1 MWEDN
6 DLRSLVENDAREVLK
21 PEETDSIAI
30 IDDIR
35 SHISA
40 SVKNLS
46 DIEDAECR
54 MLVVDRLL
62 EELGLAA
69 WIFFDISMHCEQLI
83 NLFLAV
89 IVHLKYTT
97 KYIVHLSLNVCKDKL
112 AMGWWQIRVS
122 TAHCEAHA

>member
-1 MWEDN
+1 MRRLYLSIFLHAFKSKFYKLPLFLLQMWEDK
-6 DLRSLVENDAREVLK
+6 DLRSLVESDAQEVVK
-21 PEETDSIAI
+21 REETDSIAI

-46 DIEDAECR
+46 DIEEAECR

-69 WIFFDISMHCEQLI
+69 
-83 NLFLAV
+83 
-89 IVHLKYTT
+89 
-97 KYIVHLSLNVCKDKL
+97 
-112 AMGWWQIRVS
+112 
-122 TAHCEAHA
+122 

>member
-1 MWEDN
+1 MGKSFVCADLFYLFFLHAFKSKFYKLPRFLLQMWEDK
-6 DLRSLVENDAREVLK
+6 DLRSLVESDAQEVVK
-21 PEETDSIAI
+21 REETDSIAI

-46 DIEDAECR
+46 DIEEAECR

-69 WIFFDISMHCEQLI
+69 
-83 NLFLAV
+83 
-89 IVHLKYTT
+89 
-97 KYIVHLSLNVCKDKL
+97 
-112 AMGWWQIRVS
+112 
-122 TAHCEAHA
+122 

>member
-1 MWEDN
+1 MGKSFVCADLFYLFFLHAFKSKFDKLPRFLFQMWEDK
-6 DLRSLVENDAREVLK
+6 DLRSLVESDAQEVVK
-21 PEETDSIAI
+21 REETDSIAI

-46 DIEDAECR
+46 DIEEAECR

-69 WIFFDISMHCEQLI
+69 
-83 NLFLAV
+83 
-89 IVHLKYTT
+89 
-97 KYIVHLSLNVCKDKL
+97 
-112 AMGWWQIRVS
+112 
-122 TAHCEAHA
+122 

>member
-1 MWEDN
+1 MCKGFVSQVVFQMWEDQ

-21 PEETDSIAI
+21 REETDSIAI

-69 WIFFDISMHCEQLI
+69 
-83 NLFLAV
+83 
-89 IVHLKYTT
+89 
-97 KYIVHLSLNVCKDKL
+97 
-112 AMGWWQIRVS
+112 
-122 TAHCEAHA
+122 